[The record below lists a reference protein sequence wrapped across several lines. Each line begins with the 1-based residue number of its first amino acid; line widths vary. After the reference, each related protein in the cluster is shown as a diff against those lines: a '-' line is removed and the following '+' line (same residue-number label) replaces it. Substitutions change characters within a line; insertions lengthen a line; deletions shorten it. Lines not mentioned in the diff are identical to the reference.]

1 MSEDSELVRGAWGTQ
16 NQVLPAEPVVIQTC
30 SVACSS
36 LYGFSLTQE

>member
-16 NQVLPAEPVVIQTC
+16 NQVLLAEPMVIQTC

-36 LYGFSLTQE
+36 LYGFSLTKE